1 MDDDKKTGP
10 LAQLAEHQIS
20 KNMKNWEKK
29 EVVQNLRHQGL
40 SYKEIRQRIP
50 FAISKS
56 IISDWCKDIEL
67 TELQKDRLQKLFK
80 EGSYRGRLLGSKVTQ
95 TRRANEVREIKEKA
109 GLEISSLS
117 KNEFKLAGLML
128 YWAEGNKSQSAGIS
142 NSDPELIRFMMR
154 WFRDIC
160 GVPDNKFKIY
170 LNIHSGQDDNHIKKF
185 WSGIINLPVSQFG
198 KSYIK
203 KEGTGHRKNILY
215 NGTIKIQIC
224 DKNLLYRILGW
235 IKGIIKKG
243 GPLAQLVEHQILNLG
258 VEGSI
263 PSRLISYEKLRTY
276 RTHGRYRC

>member
-50 FAISKS
+50 FTISKS
-56 IISDWCKDIEL
+56 TVSGWCKDIEL
-67 TELQKDRLQKLFK
+67 TEPQKDRLQRLFK
-80 EGSYRGRLLGSKVTQ
+80 EGSYRGRLLGSKATQ

-154 WFRDIC
+154 WFREIC
-160 GVPDNKFKIY
+160 GVREERFRLKVQTHDNKTVKRIEE
-170 LNIHSGQDDNHIKKF
+170 F
-185 WSGIINLPVSQFG
+185 WSDITGIPLSQFTKATVTIS
-198 KSYIK
+198 KSSKLIRGNTLPYGTLQIRVSDIK
-203 KEGTGHRKNILY
+203 LLTK
-215 NGTIKIQIC
+215 IK
-224 DKNLLYRILGW
+224 GW
-235 IKGIIKKG
+235 IKG
-243 GPLAQLVEHQILNLG
+243 LEALSSSLVQD
-258 VEGSI
+258 VRFSI
-263 PSRLISYEKLRTY
+263 
-276 RTHGRYRC
+276 